1 MIKREIEPEVIRLAG
16 QYPVITIVGPRQS
29 GKTTL
34 SRQLFPRYNYV
45 NLENRSDQSL
55 ALNDPAGFFRKYE
68 LPVIVDEIQKAPS
81 LLSHIQ
87 LLADST
93 KENGLIVLTGSQQ
106 FELMQ
111 SLSQSLAGRTALVE
125 LLPLTIRELQHDAQ
139 KKLSIEDFLFT
150 GFYPRIY
157 DQQLNPT
164 EAYSFYV
171 STYLERDIRSLIHVK
186 DYLLFDR
193 FIKICASRTGRVL
206 NLSSI
211 GNECGISHNTV
222 NSWIGLLEAS
232 YIVYRVQPHFRNYAK
247 RLIKSPKLYFYDVGL
262 AAFLLGIEQKN
273 QLISHPLKG
282 SLFET
287 LVMGELIKY
296 RFNKIRKSNLYYF
309 RDNAGHEIDALV
321 DYGAWCNPVE
331 IKLSETIHPDFFKTL
346 LFYQNLQNQKQ
357 SVSYL
362 VYGGEESYRFTDT
375 EVVSYKEIHK
385 VILS

>member
-1 MIKREIEPEVIRLAG
+1 M
-16 QYPVITIVGPRQS
+16 
-29 GKTTL
+29 
-34 SRQLFPRYNYV
+34 
-45 NLENRSDQSL
+45 
-55 ALNDPAGFFRKYE
+55 
-68 LPVIVDEIQKAPS
+68 
-81 LLSHIQ
+81 
-87 LLADST
+87 
-93 KENGLIVLTGSQQ
+93 
-106 FELMQ
+106 
-111 SLSQSLAGRTALVE
+111 
-125 LLPLTIRELQHDAQ
+125 
-139 KKLSIEDFLFT
+139 
-150 GFYPRIY
+150 
-157 DQQLNPT
+157 
-164 EAYSFYV
+164 
-171 STYLERDIRSLIHVK
+171 
-186 DYLLFDR
+186 
-193 FIKICASRTGRVL
+193 
-206 NLSSI
+206 
-211 GNECGISHNTV
+211 
-222 NSWIGLLEAS
+222 
-232 YIVYRVQPHFRNYAK
+232 
-247 RLIKSPKLYFYDVGL
+247 YFYDVGL